1 MIASAGGG
9 QRSTQAAASAN
20 LAAGRKARRNRGKDK
35 QTGQLA
41 GGPAPLK
48 QHRQQQQQQQRQQRQ
63 PPRQL
68 QRGNAASA
76 PAAPAKGIV
85 VTLQNEYY
93 RPAPAVRDLL
103 RTPASHQPARV
114 RFCGGF
120 VTLAL

>member
-48 QHRQQQQQQQRQQRQ
+48 QHRQQQQQQRQQRQ